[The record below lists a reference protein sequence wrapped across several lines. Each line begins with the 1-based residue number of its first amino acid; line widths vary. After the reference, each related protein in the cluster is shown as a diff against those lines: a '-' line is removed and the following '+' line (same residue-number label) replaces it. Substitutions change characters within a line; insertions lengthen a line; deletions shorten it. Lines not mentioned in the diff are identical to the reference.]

1 MGTQLRLRRTRLAFG
16 FVVLTASALLLGCS
30 DDDTPTKPIPS
41 GSWQDIGPSANYAS
55 AEHLTTWNGL
65 LVASGQF
72 YHFQGG
78 ADASLLTWDGAT
90 WSRLDPIGS
99 GINAMA
105 VYDGKLIVGSSPY
118 RQASGDTLPTISA
131 WDGTQ
136 WTPFDA
142 GLNRRSVSCLA
153 LFEGDLIAGVQQE
166 YNGGA
171 YVSYVAR
178 WNGTSWQQ
186 MGGTLNGFVGAMTVY
201 QNRLIVAGSFDTA
214 GGASTKSIAAWNGA
228 AWEPLGSGMGGGT
241 NSTGTVIALV
251 ADATTLV
258 AGGEFLTAGGIPAV
272 NAARWNG
279 TAWDSLPGLEHPSSY
294 VFVRALEM
302 YQEAPVAGGPFFTDP
317 VRRWSGSTWVPMSTL
332 NGTVE
337 CLTIYDGSLIVGGYL
352 PQSANGVA
360 RWVPPPPG

>member
-1 MGTQLRLRRTRLAFG
+1 MGFQLRLRRTRLAFV
-16 FVVLTASALLLGCS
+16 FMILAASALLFGCS
-30 DDDTPTKPIPS
+30 DDDTPTKPKPS
-41 GSWQDIGPSANYAS
+41 GSWQDMGPSANYA
-55 AEHLTTWNGL
+55 AVENMTTWNGL

-90 WSRLDPIGS
+90 WTRLDPIGS
-99 GINAMA
+99 GINALA
-105 VYDGKLIVGSSPY
+105 VYDGKLIVGSSAFK
-118 RQASGDTLPTISA
+118 QVSGDTLPTIAA

-142 GLNRRSVSCLA
+142 GLNRRSVSCLT
-153 LFEGDLIAGVQQE
+153 LFEGDLIAGVVQ
-166 YNGGA
+166 GT

-186 MGGTLNGFVGAMTVY
+186 MGETLNGFVNAMTVH
-201 QNRLIVAGSFDTA
+201 QGRLVIGGSFDTA
-214 GGASTKSIAAWNGA
+214 GGVSTKSIAAWNGA
-228 AWEPLGSGMGGGT
+228 AWEPLGSGIGGGT
-241 NSTGTVIALV
+241 NSTGTVIALL
-251 ADATTLV
+251 ADATTLY

-294 VFVRALEM
+294 VYVRALEM
-302 YQEAPVAGGPFFTDP
+302 YQEAPVAGGPFFVDP
-317 VRRWSGSTWVPMSTL
+317 VRRWSGSTWTPMSTL
-332 NGTVE
+332 NGSVQ